1 MRSSS
6 VTLCCPFLL
15 MVLLLGTFDVAEAM
29 PPIEVPDECIT
40 NEDCSDLDLGVC
52 VEGRCDEDGCQAVP
66 LATACGP
73 EGICQGECQLATG
86 QCLFDDELPCDADGD
101 ECTPNDECEEGLC
114 VAAGFAEEG
123 TPCDEG
129 DRQECVK
136 GFCLNGVC
144 QSEANDFLCGSSSCR
159 GNCIFEDG
167 TCEFSESDGDPCEV
181 SGECLVGTC
190 EQGACGSQPSDAL
203 CSDLDEG
210 DCIEGLCDSGS
221 GNCVAT
227 PVGSC
232 GACCTALGCVQSLPS
247 TCVEPE
253 GIFQGAGMNC
263 DSFTCAIDGPGVEA
277 CCLGDT
283 AENVC
288 AFLRQD
294 AGAGP
299 PCEAA
304 GGVAPS
310 NLTAV
315 ACVCPKI
322 EDKKPK
328 GKEKEKDGLGALF
341 GNLDKLVKGDKAGGG
356 GLFDGLKDLE
366 GLKDLGDMGDLKE
379 MFKKFRGDGGD
390 EGLPDLM
397 KGLEGLF
404 GKN

>member
-232 GACCTALGCVQSLPS
+232 
-247 TCVEPE
+247 
-253 GIFQGAGMNC
+253 
-263 DSFTCAIDGPGVEA
+263 
-277 CCLGDT
+277 
-283 AENVC
+283 
-288 AFLRQD
+288 
-294 AGAGP
+294 
-299 PCEAA
+299 AA